1 MKELINI
8 QSSLNVPKNQRNDFG
23 KYNYRSCEDIL
34 EAVKPLLAENN
45 CTLFISDELSAINGK
60 VYITAKATIVN
71 SEGKEIS
78 VTAHAREEDTKKGMD
93 SAQIT
98 GSTSSYARK
107 YALNGLFCIDDAKDP
122 DSEKPEKEKPK
133 EEVLSDKRKAVYE
146 VLLSNKNAQD
156 AVYKRYSVG
165 IMDDLTNEQIEKQY
179 AAWVKNGHIKETI

>member
-1 MKELINI
+1 MKELIAI
-8 QSSLNVPKNQRNDFG
+8 QSALNVPKNQRNDFG

-34 EAVKPLLAENN
+34 EAVKPLLAENK
-45 CTLFISDELSAINGK
+45 CTLFISDELSSINGK
-60 VYITAKATIVN
+60 VYITAKVTIVN

-122 DSEKPEKEKPK
+122 DGDKPEKQKPK
-133 EEVLSDKRKAVYE
+133 EEILSDQRRK
-146 VLLSNKNAQD
+146 LLEMTAKDNKLLVNILS
-156 AVYKRYSVG
+156 RYSMPS
-165 IMDDLTNEQIEKQY
+165 MDDLTDTMVEETYNAMAQK
-179 AAWVKNGHIKETI
+179 GLIK

>member
-1 MKELINI
+1 MQELINI
-8 QSSLNVPKNQRNDFG
+8 QSALNVPKNQRNDFG

-34 EAVKPLLAENN
+34 EAVKPLLLENK
-45 CTLFISDELSAINGK
+45 CTLYISDELTAINGK
-60 VYITAKATIVN
+60 VYITAKATIAN

-122 DSEKPEKEKPK
+122 DGDKPEKQKPK
-133 EEVLSDKRKAVYE
+133 AEILSDQRKALYE
-146 VLLSNKNAQD
+146 MTAKDNKLLMNILS
-156 AVYKRYSVG
+156 RYS
-165 IMDDLTNEQIEKQY
+165 MPAMEDLTDAMIEETY
-179 AAWVKNGHIKETI
+179 NAMAVKGLIR